1 MNNEIQIVNIESKD
15 NVVSI
20 NQTTG
25 IYTTMYK
32 NEIVKYMI
40 EDDFCKA
47 HNISDR
53 SLRRYRRKIEETVP
67 TSEQPAY
74 FCYVLSKC
82 HYQEKILDDF
92 RKNKPYTYKQRP
104 KKTYSIND
112 EKGFKL
118 TQWNSLYRGIENYGW
133 QYKGGGSYRHTY
145 TVEECVKY
153 MNDLHKV
160 LCGDY
165 PDAKVTI
172 FFTTEEQ
179 ELFHNHI
186 AISIK
191 GSARKVSQRKIQKA
205 IVKASD
211 THIPFCENLTTE
223 KDKKDWI
230 EYMTKYILQYPD
242 GWGILSNS
250 NAEIREIAPTS
261 TNISTA
267 NQAAEI
273 QPKNRI
279 TGHS

>member
-25 IYTTMYK
+25 VYTTMYK
-32 NEIVKYMI
+32 NEIVSYMI
-40 EDDFCKA
+40 EDAFCKA

-53 SLRRYRRKIEETVP
+53 SLRRYRRKIEVTVP
-67 TSEQPAY
+67 MSEQPAY

-82 HYQEKILDDF
+82 HYREKILDDF
-92 RKNKPYTYKQRP
+92 RKNKPYTNKQRP

-118 TQWNSLYRGIENYGW
+118 IQFNPLYRRIENYDW

-145 TVEECVKY
+145 TVEGCVKY
-153 MNDLHKV
+153 MYDLHKI

-165 PDAKVTI
+165 PDAKITI
-172 FFTTEEQ
+172 FFTTEEE

-211 THIPFCENLTTE
+211 THKPFCEVILNE
-223 KDKKDWI
+223 QAKKQCI
-230 EYMTKYILQYPD
+230 EYMTKDVLRFPD

-250 NAEIREIAPTS
+250 NDEIRTIAHPIIELPKR
-261 TNISTA
+261 NLTA
-267 NQAAEI
+267 QI
-273 QPKNRI
+273 QP
-279 TGHS
+279 